1 MLRSHLSPGALRIQL
16 LPHVPGAALGGLMAV
31 WIAAG
36 CPEDAAEE
44 HDYDNGHDDEWGS
57 DIHGGSI
64 PHYQDYQRANRCL
77 WLPRMWAAALL
88 THAGLS

>member
-1 MLRSHLSPGALRIQL
+1 MVREFQL
-16 LPHVPGAALGGLMAV
+16 FPHVSGAALGGLMAI

-44 HDYDNGHDDEWGS
+44 HDYDDGHDDEWGS
-57 DIHGGSI
+57 DIHGGPI
-64 PHYQDYQRANRCL
+64 PHYQDYQSANRRL
-77 WLPRMWAAALL
+77 WLLCICAAALL